1 MSAGG
6 VYYNPG
12 PMFQP
17 SNYYGVGAPWPAGYT
32 PPNQAPRD
40 SAYAAY
46 FKRPTWAPD
55 LFGSQ
60 GDIAKGALEENPMV
74 GYSAAAGRTAP
85 NTNSNLYRYL
95 VSQYGR
101 LHNDYSYASLSDPSL
116 NWTGYMSQHVPQLEQ
131 EFRYLS
137 PEQRGERSLFPVQGG
152 RYLG

>member
-1 MSAGG
+1 MPVYDPRYPIGSWTNAYGG
-6 VYYNPG
+6 GASGIMPPAHGVG
-12 PMFQP
+12 PSY
-17 SNYYGVGAPWPAGYT
+17 SNYFQ
-32 PPNQAPRD
+32 QA
-40 SAYAAY
+40 S
-46 FKRPTWAPD
+46 WLPD

-116 NWTGYMSQHVPQLEQ
+116 NWTGYMSQHVPQLQQ
-131 EFRYLS
+131 EFQHLS
-137 PEQRGERSLFPVQGG
+137 PEQRGESARFAWGGG